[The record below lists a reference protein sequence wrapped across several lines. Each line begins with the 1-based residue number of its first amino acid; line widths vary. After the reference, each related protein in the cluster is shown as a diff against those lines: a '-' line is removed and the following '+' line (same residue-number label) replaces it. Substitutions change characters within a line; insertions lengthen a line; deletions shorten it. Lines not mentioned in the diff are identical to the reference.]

1 MAEWSCGGHFDEKV
15 FAAFVKC
22 LGIYPV
28 GTLVRLKSG
37 RLAVVAEQPLQG
49 SLLLPKV
56 KVFFS
61 SKSQTYIAPL
71 LLDLAQ
77 PGTGDAI
84 VSCEEASTWGLADI
98 DRYWIAP

>member
-1 MAEWSCGGHFDEKV
+1 M

-37 RLAVVAEQPLQG
+37 RLGVVVEQAAG
-49 SLLLPKV
+49 KSLLLPKV

-61 SKSQTYIAPL
+61 SRSRSHIAPE
-71 LLDLAQ
+71 LLDLAA
-77 PGTGDAI
+77 PGARDAI
-84 VSCEEASTWGLADI
+84 AGCENAADWGLADI
-98 DRYWIAP
+98 DHYWLGDAARARQ